1 MKLACPLALTP
12 FQLCPSTTL
21 EKKNRAI
28 KLAKDYDPQGATFTR
43 LNDHLINVDS
53 P

>member
-1 MKLACPLALTP
+1 MPIDYFK
-12 FQLCPSTTL
+12 
-21 EKKNRAI
+21 EKNRAI

-43 LNDHLINVDS
+43 LEDHFINVDS